1 MLYYI
6 RRGINF
12 RSESELDGNVTELND
27 DVIKTKQLFFLF
39 QQLRR
44 SKSSHRKCQT
54 KLQPDSESGRAIR
67 AIIFSPILKHTSDF
81 ITDSERDVI
90 INIPYPNPAWA
101 LGAWRIIFWTSI
113 TLCIG
118 DLDKL
123 SLVLWFGSGLKN
135 YFYNDSTVSKSVIHC
150 KK

>member
-12 RSESELDGNVTELND
+12 RSESELDGNVTELNDDVTELND

-54 KLQPDSESGRAIR
+54 KQQPASESGRAIR
-67 AIIFSPILKHTSDF
+67 AIII
-81 ITDSERDVI
+81 
-90 INIPYPNPAWA
+90 
-101 LGAWRIIFWTSI
+101 
-113 TLCIG
+113 
-118 DLDKL
+118 
-123 SLVLWFGSGLKN
+123 
-135 YFYNDSTVSKSVIHC
+135 
-150 KK
+150 